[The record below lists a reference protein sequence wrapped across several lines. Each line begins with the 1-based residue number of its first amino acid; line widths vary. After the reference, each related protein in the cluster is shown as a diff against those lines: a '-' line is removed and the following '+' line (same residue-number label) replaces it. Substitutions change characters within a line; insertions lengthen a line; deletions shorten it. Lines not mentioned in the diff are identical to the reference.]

1 MNSEWSIVNRV
12 FLFTKTGNN
21 KFKNSTIMI
30 RCVLIDD
37 ESNSLEM
44 MEWLLKT
51 YCPQVQIEAMCNA
64 AAKGIEAINKYKP
77 DLVFLDIEMPH
88 MNGFDMLEQFDKLSF
103 DVVFCT
109 AYDQFAIKAFK
120 YSALNYL
127 LKPVD
132 PEDLKETIRRIEEKK
147 TTPSKEQVELLF
159 QNIKQVSKPST
170 QRIAL
175 TTGDGMIF
183 VLTQDILY
191 CQAESNYT
199 SVVLAGGKKILVSK
213 VLKEIDETL
222 SGHDFFRIHNS
233 YLINLN
239 HIKKYARGEDGYI
252 VMDDGANISI
262 SRSKRQEFM
271 DQFSKF

>member
-1 MNSEWSIVNRV
+1 MVKAI
-12 FLFTKTGNN
+12 
-21 KFKNSTIMI
+21 
-30 RCVLIDD
+30 LIDD
-37 ESNSLEM
+37 EPQSCKALAIK
-44 MEWLLKT
+44 LKT
-51 YCPQVQIEAMCNA
+51 VADDIDIMGTYHHPEKAIA
-64 AAKGIEAINKYKP
+64 AVRKLKP

-88 MNGFDMLEQFDKLSF
+88 MNGFDMLEQFDKLFF

-147 TTPSKEQVELLF
+147 SSPSKEQIELLF
-159 QNIKQVSKPST
+159 QNIRQNSKPT
-170 QRIAL
+170 VQRIAL

-183 VLTQDILY
+183 VPTQDILY

-199 SVVLAGGKKILVSK
+199 SVALVGGKKILVSK
-213 VLKEIDETL
+213 VLKEIDDAL
-222 SGHDFFRIHNS
+222 SGPDFFRIHNS

-239 HIKKYARGEDGYI
+239 HIKKYVRGEGGYI
-252 VMDDGANISI
+252 IMEDGANVSI
-262 SRSKRQEFM
+262 SRSRRQEFM
-271 DQFSKF
+271 EQFSKF